1 MSDELDFS
9 TIIASAVHDMKN
21 SLGMLLH
28 SVDEVRESVPESV
41 RQSESFTTLQ
51 YEAQRVH
58 GDLVQLLGL
67 YRLQQD
73 KLSATVEEQ
82 IVPDFLEEQVARHQP
97 LLEGMGIELT
107 VNADAIDGYFD
118 TQLVSG
124 VLTNVINNAIRYT
137 RERLQLSAREDEG
150 YLVISVEDDGNGFPD
165 QMLNAPLKGIN
176 SLDFKTGST
185 NLGLYFA
192 DRMARMHREADR
204 EGFIRLRNG
213 GEFGGGVF
221 ELWLP

>member
-1 MSDELDFS
+1 MSNELDFS

-28 SVDEVRESVPESV
+28 SVDEVRETVPESI
-41 RQSESFTTLQ
+41 RQSDAFTTLQ

-73 KLSATVEEQ
+73 KLSASVEEQ
-82 IVPDFLEEQVARHQP
+82 IVPDFLEEQVARHEP
-97 LLEGMGIELT
+97 LLEGMGIELS
-107 VNADAIDGYFD
+107 VNTDAVDGYFD
-118 TQLVSG
+118 PQLVGG

-137 RERLQLSAREDEG
+137 KGQLQLNAREDEG

-165 QMLNAPLKGIN
+165 GMLNAPLKEIN

-192 DRMARMHREADR
+192 DRMARMHREGDR

-213 GEFGGGVF
+213 GELGGGVF